1 MATRPKG
8 WPLEAEA
15 QRTAAETLCDD
26 GLEVLDDALSAV
38 NTNNREVAQ
47 VALANA
53 SENFNHIWRLM
64 VESRKAAAPWPDR
77 ANQARKMIVQF
88 CKDGLEVTQD
98 ATRAVK
104 TNKREVARV
113 GIAEARTNFSA
124 IWRLLVAAQNPE
136 RADLQ
141 L

>member
-1 MATRPKG
+1 V
-8 WPLEAEA
+8 
-15 QRTAAETLCDD
+15 
-26 GLEVLDDALSAV
+26 VLGDALSAV

-47 VALANA
+47 VALLNAN
-53 SENFNHIWRLM
+53 ENFNHIWRLM
-64 VESRKAAAPWPDR
+64 VESRKVAASWPD
-77 ANQARKMIVQF
+77 QAVQAHKLIIRF
-88 CKDGLEVTQD
+88 CKDGVEVTQD
-98 ATRAVK
+98 AISAVK
-104 TNKREVARV
+104 TNKRDVARV